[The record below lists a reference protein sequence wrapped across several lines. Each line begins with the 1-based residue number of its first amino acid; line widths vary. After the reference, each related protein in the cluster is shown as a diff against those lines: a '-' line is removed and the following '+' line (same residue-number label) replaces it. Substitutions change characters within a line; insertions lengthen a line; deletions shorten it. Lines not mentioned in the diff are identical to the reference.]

1 MAKYKLDHLLKSLD
15 KLFRSYGIIVI
26 LSIYFLKV
34 YGSLLAY
41 HEGLISSLMW
51 GNIHFTGV
59 QLILLMFMVFIKDN
73 INKLTFSLG
82 MGLFTSRLINQLVFK
97 GFELWY
103 EIPAILIFTTLF
115 YYIQKFYGKEK

>member
-1 MAKYKLDHLLKSLD
+1 MAKYKLDLLLKSLD
-15 KLFRSYGIIVI
+15 KLFRSYGITVI

-73 INKLTFSLG
+73 VSKLTLSIG

-115 YYIQKFYGKEK
+115 YYIQKHYGKAS